1 MSWYTVGEI
10 LLWLLIAAVLG
21 FIIGWLLRTIIP
33 SAGKDAERIAELE
46 RQLEASKQKNRAHSE
61 RNNKEVPEPLESEP
75 TKPSLGSALPAGT
88 KVKPAGSP
96 EAAAARAKVA
106 EIAARTSRGATA
118 IQRDDLQLIHG
129 VGPVISNILYSLG
142 ITSFAQVAR
151 FDADDIE
158 VVGEALEVFPD
169 RMLRDDWIGSARTLH
184 REKYGSDPLQDA

>member
-10 LLWLLIAAVLG
+10 LLWLFIAAVLG
-21 FIIGWLLRTIIP
+21 FIIGWLLRTLIP
-33 SAGKDAERIAELE
+33 SANKDAARIAELE
-46 RQLEASKQKNRAHSE
+46 RELEASKERNRAAVEQNSQ
-61 RNNKEVPEPLESEP
+61 EVAELPEPEQERP
-75 TKPSLGSALPAGT
+75 QPASALPAGT
-88 KVKPAGSP
+88 RVKPAGSP

-129 VGPVISNILYSLG
+129 IGPVISNILYSLG

-151 FDADDIE
+151 FDSDDIE

-169 RMLRDDWIGSARTLH
+169 RMLRDDWIGSARKLH
-184 REKYGSDPLQDA
+184 REKYGNDPLDKA